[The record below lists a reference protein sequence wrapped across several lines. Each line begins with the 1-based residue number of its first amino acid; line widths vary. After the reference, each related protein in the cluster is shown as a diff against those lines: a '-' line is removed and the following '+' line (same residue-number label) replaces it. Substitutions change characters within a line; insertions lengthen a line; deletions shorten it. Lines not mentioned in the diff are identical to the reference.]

1 MTLSVVGIGLAAM
14 LAIAAWLQPSP
25 TGQGTHR
32 QLGLPPCS
40 FQFLFGLPCPS
51 CGMTTSWAHFVR
63 GQWSAALRANVGGTV
78 LAAVAVVVATV
89 TLVSAVSGR
98 ALVRVPSDRVL
109 LAIGGAIVL
118 VTLVDWLR
126 RLGILG

>member
-1 MTLSVVGIGLAAM
+1 M
-14 LAIAAWLQPSP
+14 
-25 TGQGTHR
+25 
-32 QLGLPPCS
+32 
-40 FQFLFGLPCPS
+40 
-51 CGMTTSWAHFVR
+51 
-63 GQWSAALRANVGGTV
+63 